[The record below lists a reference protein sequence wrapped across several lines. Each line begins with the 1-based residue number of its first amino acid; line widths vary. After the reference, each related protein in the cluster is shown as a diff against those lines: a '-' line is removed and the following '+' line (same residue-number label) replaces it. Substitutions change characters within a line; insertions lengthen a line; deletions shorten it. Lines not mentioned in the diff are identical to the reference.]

1 MVYKTINDRIEN
13 IENWK
18 LVCKKLTADESPI
31 TLNSDLHIENDVSD
45 FIEKIRIADG
55 EMTILKALKGTF
67 GFPFE
72 TILDGYKWF
81 TKMMIYDFE
90 IDESIL
96 PKKHYDN
103 LTESERS
110 DFHKL
115 VISQKNISINTEHTI
130 NTILTDLFLKKITPH
145 ICVIYGA
152 TELMEPKHSELIKM
166 FVKRYK
172 YKDRECLMDLCKVLM
187 TEWADLG
194 ELSDYIESNKNVW
207 TIETWR
213 ALFFQML
220 AMLALIQEHYPTF
233 RHNDLSMSNILVQTT
248 RKTDIGVA
256 HSSSTKGYYKYTING
271 KVYCIPDV
279 GFRVLLADFD
289 YASIKEM
296 GITNEKLD
304 NRYTKRFGAVSEPNR
319 SFDTHMMLNWINMW
333 TLRLY
338 RYDELAGP
346 LGQVKE
352 FLYGIIEEKFRGN
365 KSRYVNHTRL
375 RNGNRIVEE
384 LIPVN
389 ILEKD
394 VFFEKYRNYEE
405 LIKDMELIEIYN
417 NTF

>member
-1 MVYKTINDRIEN
+1 MAYTTIDDRIEN
-13 IENWK
+13 IEKWK
-18 LVCKKLTADESPI
+18 QICKKLTTDESPI

-45 FIEKIRIADG
+45 FIEKIRVADG

-72 TILDGYKWF
+72 TILDNYKWF

-90 IDESIL
+90 VDESIL
-96 PKKHYDN
+96 PKKHYDD
-103 LTESERS
+103 LTEDERFS
-110 DFHKL
+110 FHKL

-130 NTILTDLFLKKITPH
+130 NTILTNLFLKKVTPH

-172 YKDRECLMDLCKVLM
+172 YKDRESLMDVCKVLM

-194 ELSDYIESNKNVW
+194 ELSDYIESNKKVW

-213 ALFFQML
+213 ALFFQLL
-220 AMLALIQEHYPTF
+220 AMLALIQEHYPSF
-233 RHNDLSMSNILVQTT
+233 RHNDLSMSNILVQKT
-248 RKTDIGVA
+248 RKTDIGEPN
-256 HSSSTKGYYKYTING
+256 SSSKKGYYKYTING

-289 YASIKEM
+289 YASIKDL

-319 SFDTHMMLNWINMW
+319 SFDAHMMLNWINMW

-338 RYDELAGP
+338 RYEDLDGP
-346 LGQVKE
+346 LGEVKS

-389 ILEKD
+389 VLEKN

-405 LIKDMELIEIYN
+405 LIRDMELIEVYN
-417 NTF
+417 HTF

>member
-1 MVYKTINDRIEN
+1 MPYLTIDTRIKN
-13 IENWK
+13 IEKWK
-18 LVCKKLTADESPI
+18 LLCTKLTADNTPI
-31 TLNSDLHIENDVSD
+31 TLDSTLHIENDISD
-45 FIEKIRIADG
+45 FIEKIRLADG

-72 TILDGYKWF
+72 TVLDEYKWF

-90 IDESIL
+90 VDESIL
-96 PKKHYDN
+96 PKKHYDD
-103 LTESERS
+103 LTETERL

-115 VISQKNISINTEHTI
+115 VIAQKNLSINTEHTI
-130 NTILTDLFLKKITPH
+130 NTILTNLVVKKVTPH
-145 ICVIYGA
+145 VCLLYGA
-152 TELMEPKHSELIKM
+152 TELMESKHSELIKM

-172 YKDRECLMDLCKVLM
+172 YKDRECLMDLSKVLM

-194 ELSDYIESNKNVW
+194 ELADFIESKKKVW

-213 ALFFQML
+213 GLFFQML

-233 RHNDLSMSNILVQTT
+233 RHNDLSMSNILVQKT
-248 RKTDIGVA
+248 RDTDIGEI
-256 HSSSTKGYYKYTING
+256 KGYYKYTING
-271 KVYCIPDV
+271 KVYCVPDI

-296 GITNEKLD
+296 DITNEKLD
-304 NRYTKRFGAVSEPNR
+304 NRHTKRFGAVSAPNR
-319 SFDTHMMLNWINMW
+319 SFDSHMMLNWINMW

-338 RYDELAGP
+338 RYEDLEGT
-346 LGQVKE
+346 LGEVKE

-389 ILEKD
+389 ILENNS
-394 VFFEKYRNYEE
+394 FFENYRNGSIE
-405 LIKDMELIEIYN
+405 DGELIEAYN
-417 NTF
+417 TLL

>member
-1 MVYKTINDRIEN
+1 MAYITIDDRIEN
-13 IENWK
+13 IERWK
-18 LVCKKLTADESPI
+18 LVCKKLTTDESPI

-72 TILDGYKWF
+72 TILDNYKWF

-90 IDESIL
+90 IDESII

-130 NTILTDLFLKKITPH
+130 NTILTNLFLKKITPH

-194 ELSDYIESNKNVW
+194 ELSDYVESNRKIW
-207 TIETWR
+207 SIETWR

-220 AMLALIQEHYPTF
+220 AMLALIQEHYPSF
-233 RHNDLSMSNILVQTT
+233 RHNDLSMSNILVQKT
-248 RKTDIGVA
+248 RKTDIGLA
-256 HSSSTKGYYKYTING
+256 KGYYKYTING

-289 YASIKEM
+289 YASIKEL

-304 NRYTKRFGAVSEPNR
+304 NRHTKRFGAVSEPNR
-319 SFDTHMMLNWINMW
+319 SFDAHMMLNWINMW

-338 RYDELAGP
+338 RHEELDGP
-346 LGQVKE
+346 LGEVKD
-352 FLYGIIEEKFRGN
+352 FLYGLIEDKFRGN
-365 KSRYVNHTRL
+365 RSRYVNHTRL

-389 ILEKD
+389 VLEKN

-405 LIKDMELIEIYN
+405 LIRDMELIETY
-417 NTF
+417 NTFKKV

>member
-1 MVYKTINDRIEN
+1 MAYITIDDRIEN
-13 IENWK
+13 IEKWK
-18 LVCKKLTADESPI
+18 LLCKKLTADDTPI

-45 FIEKIRIADG
+45 FIEKIRVAEG

-72 TILDGYKWF
+72 TILDNYKWF

-90 IDESIL
+90 VDESII
-96 PKKHYDN
+96 PKKHYDD

-130 NTILTDLFLKKITPH
+130 NTILTNLFLKKITPH

-194 ELSDYIESNKNVW
+194 ELSDYIERNKNVW

-220 AMLALIQEHYPTF
+220 AMLALIQEHYPSF
-233 RHNDLSMSNILVQTT
+233 RHNDLSMSNILVQKT
-248 RKTDIGVA
+248 RNTDIGEP
-256 HSSSTKGYYKYTING
+256 KGYYKYTING

-289 YASIKEM
+289 YASIKEL

-319 SFDTHMMLNWINMW
+319 SFDAHMMLNWINMW

-338 RYDELAGP
+338 RYEELDGT
-346 LGQVKE
+346 LGEVKN

-389 ILEKD
+389 VLEKN

-405 LIKDMELIEIYN
+405 LVKDMELIETYN
-417 NTF
+417 STFAEG

>member
-1 MVYKTINDRIEN
+1 MAYITIDDRIEN
-13 IENWK
+13 IEKWK
-18 LVCKKLTADESPI
+18 LLCKKLTADDTPI

-45 FIEKIRIADG
+45 FIEKIRVAEG

-72 TILDGYKWF
+72 TILDNYKWF

-90 IDESIL
+90 VDESII
-96 PKKHYDN
+96 PKKHYDD

-130 NTILTDLFLKKITPH
+130 NTILTNLFLKKITPH

-194 ELSDYIESNKNVW
+194 ELSDYIERNKNVW

-220 AMLALIQEHYPTF
+220 AMLALIQEHYPSF
-233 RHNDLSMSNILVQTT
+233 RHNDLSMSNILVQKT
-248 RKTDIGVA
+248 RKTDIGEP
-256 HSSSTKGYYKYTING
+256 KGYYKYTING

-289 YASIKEM
+289 YASIKEL

-319 SFDTHMMLNWINMW
+319 SFDAHMMLNWINMW

-338 RYDELAGP
+338 RYEELDGT
-346 LGQVKE
+346 LGEVKN

-389 ILEKD
+389 VLEKN

-405 LIKDMELIEIYN
+405 LVKDMELIETYN
-417 NTF
+417 STFAEG

>member
-1 MVYKTINDRIEN
+1 MAYTTINDRIEN
-13 IENWK
+13 IEKWK
-18 LVCKKLTADESPI
+18 LLCKKLTADDTPI

-72 TILDGYKWF
+72 TILDNYKWF

-90 IDESIL
+90 IDESII
-96 PKKHYDN
+96 PKKQYDD
-103 LTESERS
+103 LTEGERS

-130 NTILTDLFLKKITPH
+130 NTILTSLFLKKITPH

-194 ELSDYIESNKNVW
+194 ELSDYVESNRKIW
-207 TIETWR
+207 SIETWR

-220 AMLALIQEHYPTF
+220 AMLALIQEHYPSF

-248 RKTDIGVA
+248 RKTDIGE
-256 HSSSTKGYYKYTING
+256 SKGYYKYTING

-289 YASIKEM
+289 YASIKEL

-304 NRYTKRFGAVSEPNR
+304 NRHTKRFGAVSEPNR
-319 SFDTHMMLNWINMW
+319 SFDAHMMLNWINMW

-338 RYDELAGP
+338 RHEELDGA
-346 LGQVKE
+346 LGEVKD

-365 KSRYVNHTRL
+365 RSRYVNHTRL

-384 LIPVN
+384 LIPVDV
-389 ILEKD
+389 LEKN

-405 LIKDMELIEIYN
+405 LIKDMELIETYN
-417 NTF
+417 STFED

>member
-1 MVYKTINDRIEN
+1 MAYITINDRIEN
-13 IENWK
+13 IEEWK
-18 LVCKKLTADESPI
+18 LVCKKLTTDDTPI
-31 TLNSDLHIENDVSD
+31 TLNNNLHIENDVSD

-72 TILDGYKWF
+72 TILDNYKWF

-90 IDESIL
+90 IDESII
-96 PKKHYDN
+96 PKKQYDD
-103 LTESERS
+103 LKEDERS

-130 NTILTDLFLKKITPH
+130 NTILTSLFLKKITPH

-194 ELSDYIESNKNVW
+194 ELSDYVESNRKIW
-207 TIETWR
+207 SIETWR

-220 AMLALIQEHYPTF
+220 AMLALIQEHYPSF

-248 RKTDIGVA
+248 RKTDIGE
-256 HSSSTKGYYKYTING
+256 SKGYYKYTING

-304 NRYTKRFGAVSEPNR
+304 NRHTKRFGAVSEPNR
-319 SFDTHMMLNWINMW
+319 SFDAHMMLNWINMW

-338 RYDELAGP
+338 RHEELDGA
-346 LGQVKE
+346 LGEVKD

-365 KSRYVNHTRL
+365 RSRYVNHTRL

-384 LIPVN
+384 LIPVDV
-389 ILEKD
+389 LEKN

-405 LIKDMELIEIYN
+405 LIKDMELIESYN
-417 NTF
+417 STFED